1 MLVGGHQ
8 IIVHWIKGAS
18 AIEFFFLNKFCGFI
32 DKVIQIC
39 FYYCRIFHVLVVFI
53 LWKVNMILAQ
63 SAKQLK
69 QVFMFICIW
78 EKALDIYFPLN
89 KIWLCASTK
98 TFDALFNSKQI
109 NLKKKTPDKS
119 SFLKKT
125 QNWNNNYIYCTS
137 LFSSKTKLM
146 YKCINAVMN
155 KYWVTFEAYPKI
167 SFQNVKM
174 NLKWKPQVIN

>member
-1 MLVGGHQ
+1 MRFRWQGDSDL
-8 IIVHWIKGAS
+8 
-18 AIEFFFLNKFCGFI
+18 FLLLSNIPCTCGFYI
-32 DKVIQIC
+32 MKSEYDFSTISKTIETGVYVHLYLRKSLGYL
-39 FYYCRIFHVLVVFI
+39 FSFVVFYRLTFI
-53 LWKVNMILAQ
+53 L
-63 SAKQLK
+63 
-69 QVFMFICIW
+69 
-78 EKALDIYFPLN
+78 PN

-98 TFDALFNSKQI
+98 TFAALFNSKQI
-109 NLKKKTPDKS
+109 NLKKKPPDKS

-125 QNWNNNYIYCTS
+125 QNWNNNYIYCTR

-174 NLKWKPQVIN
+174 NLKRKPQVIN

>member
-1 MLVGGHQ
+1 MRFRWQGDSDL
-8 IIVHWIKGAS
+8 
-18 AIEFFFLNKFCGFI
+18 FLSLSNIPCTCGFYI
-32 DKVIQIC
+32 MKSEYDFSTISKTIETGVYVHLYLRKSLGYL
-39 FYYCRIFHVLVVFI
+39 FSFVVFYRLTFI
-53 LWKVNMILAQ
+53 L
-63 SAKQLK
+63 
-69 QVFMFICIW
+69 
-78 EKALDIYFPLN
+78 PN

-98 TFDALFNSKQI
+98 TFAALFNSKQI

-125 QNWNNNYIYCTS
+125 QNWNNNYIYCTR

-146 YKCINAVMN
+146 YKCINAGMN

-174 NLKWKPQVIN
+174 NLKRKPQVIN